1 MTTKLVRFYQPI
13 CIERDGTRVE
23 FSDGFW
29 VDVRQQLS
37 SMTVQ
42 ERTASI
48 HLAPYFGEAAVG
60 LVRASPFIR
69 VGRVRKPAD
78 FPDTLSAAG
87 VVAPLQL
94 DDADIFEGAYV
105 VPFGPSNR
113 IAFMG
118 PLRGAL
124 VTHSTVASWLT
135 QVLGFVQHGRHV
147 EFVPEI
153 DPNLLDE
160 LAKSDGLKRLKVQV
174 AKGSTLPTPER
185 GRGAIEDALQQA
197 VQVAGD
203 DFDVVMGF
211 SAGHATPSRDRR
223 RELRETAKRLVKHGG
238 AKSIEVGMLL
248 EDDNGTRVKTVDLL
262 KNRVGF
268 RVEIPADPQT
278 RVSTD
283 EILEAVDDAIKQFR
297 GLT

>member
-13 CIERDGTRVE
+13 CVERDGTRVE

-29 VDVRQQLS
+29 DDVRQKLS
-37 SMTVQ
+37 KMTVQ
-42 ERTASI
+42 QRTASI

-60 LVRASPFIR
+60 SVRAHPFIR
-69 VGRVRKPAD
+69 VGRVRKPVD
-78 FPDTLSAAG
+78 FPDTLSTAG
-87 VVAPLQL
+87 VVAPLKL

-105 VPFGPSNR
+105 VPFGTSNR

-118 PLRGAL
+118 PLRGTL

-135 QVLGFVQHGRHV
+135 QVLGFVRQGKHL

-160 LAKSDGLKRLKVQV
+160 LNESDGLKKLKVQV
-174 AKGSTLPTPER
+174 AKGSIIPTPEK
-185 GRGAIEDALQQA
+185 GRGAIEGAIQQA
-197 VQVAGD
+197 VEVAGD
-203 DFDVVMGF
+203 DFNVLMGF
-211 SAGHATPSRDRR
+211 SAGHGTPERGKR
-223 RELRETAKRLVKHGG
+223 RELRKTAKRLIKFGG
-238 AKSIEVGMLL
+238 VKSIEVGMLL

-268 RVEIPADPQT
+268 RVEIPADSDT
-278 RVSTD
+278 RVSAD
-283 EILEAVDDAIKQFR
+283 DILEAVDEAIKQFR
-297 GLT
+297 GLS